1 MLNIPLFRVYLL
13 KISGFK
19 SASAYLDAGT
29 HLHKM
34 IPINR
39 IVTDELK
46 IKWRRIRFQVNE
58 CIHAL
63 AYRFIY
69 FFLTN
74 GIRIKMNLF
83 EM

>member
-1 MLNIPLFRVYLL
+1 MLYIPLFRVYLL

-39 IVTDELK
+39 IVTDELNWK
-46 IKWRRIRFQVNE
+46 
-58 CIHAL
+58 
-63 AYRFIY
+63 
-69 FFLTN
+69 
-74 GIRIKMNLF
+74 
-83 EM
+83 